1 MSPPPTA
8 PERALQ
14 IILRINGVIT
24 LLALFAVFMPLHWM
38 HAIHTHLRLGPVPI
52 TPIFEYMARTL
63 AALYAIH
70 GGLCFVLAT
79 DVRRFGPVITYTAAA
94 QLCFALLVLWID
106 YKVHLPR
113 LWTLIEAPSV
123 LIISSLILYLRLRA
137 RRVTP

>member
-1 MSPPPTA
+1 MTPPATP
-8 PERALQ
+8 PERALK
-14 IILRINGVIT
+14 ILLRVNGFIT
-24 LLALFAVFMPLHWM
+24 LLALLAVFMPLDWM

-79 DVRRFGPVITYTAAA
+79 DVRRFGPVITYTATA
-94 QLCFALLVLWID
+94 QLLFALLVFWID

-113 LWTLIEAPSV
+113 LWTAIESPAV
-123 LIISSLILYLRLRA
+123 LIISALTLYLRLRA
-137 RRVTP
+137 RTRQS